1 MPPQLPKGKE
11 NKMEFK
17 KSFGGREKYF
27 PTKLKKDKAG
37 DCVVRAIAHAT
48 GTDYM
53 AVWEDLL
60 ELSIETGH
68 MPNEEKTFGKYL
80 KSIGWAKQKPMRNY
94 RNKLLKVKQIKSEQD
109 LIVST
114 SGHLTYISGEYYS
127 TDNNY
132 NMRLLDTC
140 DCRNSTAY
148 SYWKRDDDLF

>member
-11 NKMEFK
+11 NKMKFE

-27 PTKLKKDKAG
+27 PTKLKKDQTG
-37 DCVVRAIAHAT
+37 DCVVRAIANAT

-68 MPNEEKTFGKYL
+68 MPNQERTYGKYL
-80 KSIGWAKQKPMRNY
+80 EEQMGWIKQKPMRNS
-94 RNKLLKVKQIKSEQD
+94 RNKLLKVKQIECDKD

-114 SGHLTYISGEYYS
+114 SGHLTYVNG
-127 TDNNY
+127 DNFQ
-132 NMRLLDTC
+132 MTLIDSW
-140 DCRNSTAY
+140 DCRNATAY
-148 SYWKRDDDLF
+148 SYWERDGDLF